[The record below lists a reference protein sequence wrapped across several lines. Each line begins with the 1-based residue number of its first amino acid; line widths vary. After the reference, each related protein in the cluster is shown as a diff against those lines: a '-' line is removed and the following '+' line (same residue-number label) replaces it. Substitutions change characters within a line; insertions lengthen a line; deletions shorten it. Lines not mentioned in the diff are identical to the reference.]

1 VFHPFCKFCGS
12 AAAVAK
18 YSSRVCAVSPQ
29 AFNKVPIIALH
40 SAKNR
45 LNRVNRRAANS
56 DEWLNSPRHWAGG
69 SKSAQQQRCYRL
81 PGESRPRPRHCWC
94 QLELG
99 DAGES

>member
-1 VFHPFCKFCGS
+1 MEFVQKT
-12 AAAVAK
+12 AK
-18 YSSRVCAVSPQ
+18 VTRGKITDSDAEVVC
-29 AFNKVPIIALH
+29 
-40 SAKNR
+40 

>member
-1 VFHPFCKFCGS
+1 MILIILMILII
-12 AAAVAK
+12 
-18 YSSRVCAVSPQ
+18 SPQ

-40 SAKNR
+40 LAKNR